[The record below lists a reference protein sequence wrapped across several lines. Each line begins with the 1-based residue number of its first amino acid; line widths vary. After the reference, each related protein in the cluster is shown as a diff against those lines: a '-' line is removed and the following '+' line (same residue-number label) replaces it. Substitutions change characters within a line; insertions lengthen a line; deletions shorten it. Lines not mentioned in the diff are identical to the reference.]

1 MCTTWHFKMNLEFS
15 IKPRLKKN
23 IITKLLPGVI
33 FGSFLISTSDA
44 QAAPWAS
51 GGPLAYTTTQ
61 GNFGEGSTFFDS
73 NFSSFIGD
81 KKVKILTTSAL
92 PTENTV
98 TFEYDPVYSEPW
110 RVNYLTAG
118 TSASPGSLNY
128 RIQLDSAQDGLG
140 VCTTYGKCGPTFIL
154 GTASPAHVS
163 DGFLQTFYQANG
175 DAQGSLIGSINGSG
189 SINLSSYDDLYV
201 SVSWTGLQLSSGTT
215 MGYSQVPAPLPILGA
230 AAFFGSVRRIGQASK
245 RLRAIPKG

>member
-1 MCTTWHFKMNLEFS
+1 MNLRFLN
-15 IKPRLKKN
+15 KPRLKKN
-23 IITKLLPGVI
+23 IIAKLLPGVI

-51 GGPLAYTTTQ
+51 GPGPLAYTTTQ
-61 GNFGEGSTFFDS
+61 GDFGLGPTSFDI
-73 NFSSFIGD
+73 NSSPFLGD
-81 KKVKILTTSAL
+81 KQVKILTTSAL

-98 TFEYDPVYSEPW
+98 TFEYDPVYSQPW
-110 RVNYLTAG
+110 RVNYQTAG
-118 TSASPGSLNY
+118 TSNTSGSLNY
-128 RIQLDSAQDGLG
+128 RITLNSSQDGLG
-140 VCTTYGKCGPTFIL
+140 ICATYGQCGPNFIL

-163 DGFLQTFYQANG
+163 DGFVQTFYQASG
-175 DAQGSLIGSINGSG
+175 DGPGTQIGSITGSG
-189 SINLSSYDDLYV
+189 SINLSPYTDLYV
-201 SVSWTGLQLSSGTT
+201 SVSWTGLQLTSGTT

>member
-1 MCTTWHFKMNLEFS
+1 MNLRFLKE
-15 IKPRLKKN
+15 PRLKKN
-23 IITKLLPGVI
+23 VIVKLLPGVI

-44 QAAPWAS
+44 QATPWAQTA
-51 GGPLAYTTTQ
+51 PLAYTTTQ
-61 GNFGEGSTFFDS
+61 GDFGGGPISFDS
-73 NFSSFIGD
+73 VFSPFIGD

-98 TFEYDPVYSEPW
+98 TFEYDPIYSQPW

-118 TSASPGSLNY
+118 TTANPGYLNY
-128 RIQLDSAQDGLG
+128 RIRLDSSQDGLG
-140 VCTTYGKCGPTFIL
+140 VCATYGQCGPNFIL
-154 GTASPAHVS
+154 GTASPAHVI
-163 DGFLQTFYQANG
+163 DDFTQTFYQASD
-175 DAQGSLIGSINGSG
+175 DAPGSLIGSINGSG
-189 SINLSSYDDLYV
+189 SINLSPYTDLYV
-201 SVSWTGLQLSSGTT
+201 SVSWSGLQLTSGTT

>member
-1 MCTTWHFKMNLEFS
+1 MNLEFS

-33 FGSFLISTSDA
+33 FGSFLVFTSDA
-44 QAAPWAS
+44 QATPWAS
-51 GGPLAYTTTQ
+51 GPGPLAYTTTQ
-61 GNFGEGSTFFDS
+61 GNFGGVPTSFDS
-73 NFSSFIGD
+73 GFSSFLGD
-81 KKVKILTTSAL
+81 KQVKIISTNGVL
-92 PTENTV
+92 PVENTV
-98 TFEYDPVYSEPW
+98 TFEYDPVYSQPW
-110 RVNYLTAG
+110 RVNYQTAG
-118 TSASPGSLNY
+118 ITASSGSLNY
-128 RIQLDSAQDGLG
+128 RIKLDSAQDGLG

-163 DGFLQTFYQANG
+163 DGFLQTFYQASG
-175 DAQGSLIGSINGSG
+175 DGPGSLIGSINGSG